1 MGDGTSRRWHY
12 NPSMGFYYGP
22 PEPPEEERPASF
34 RETMTI
40 IWAAFSVLAVPLALI
55 LGVFFGI
62 VLIIWLFFISRL
74 LGAAIIIAIIA
85 AVVGYGV
92 WEAKHP
98 PRLR

>member
-1 MGDGTSRRWHY
+1 MGDGPSRRWRY

>member
-1 MGDGTSRRWHY
+1 MGDGQSRRWRY

-22 PEPPEEERPASF
+22 PEPPEEERPAGF